1 MSIPPS
7 RLRLVDETTQGGEIP
22 PTLHDARVRRS
33 RRRDVRAGRGQHRR
47 VGRRDGSTEGPRP
60 RQPPDRGGRRLV
72 LVTDGPLAET
82 VAGIYADGAKTR
94 EWMGAAY
101 QKSSDRAN
109 TAERERQRTARHRT
123 SAGLSSWLSSRASNG
138 TGIATLHLLGG
149 ASAPASHEAE
159 RGCERSGGRQR
170 VDQHDPDATQGRTDH
185 QQEGLRRCRQTT
197 LPPSR
202 RQYSADDRTP
212 ARSGE

>member
-1 MSIPPS
+1 MMLVCVDPAAETCAPEEDNIDEWVGEMDRRKVRVLGN
-7 RLRLVDETTQGGEIP
+7 RLTGVDAAT
-22 PTLHDARVRRS
+22 
-33 RRRDVRAGRGQHRR
+33 
-47 VGRRDGSTEGPRP
+47 
-60 RQPPDRGGRRLV
+60 V

-109 TAERERQRTARHRT
+109 TAEREWQRTARHRT
-123 SAGLSSWLSSRASNG
+123 SAGVSSWLSSRASDG
-138 TGIATLHLLGG
+138 TGVATLHLLGG

-170 VDQHDPDATQGRTDH
+170 VDQHDPDATQERTDH